1 MSGTALVTGATEGIG
16 RATALALG
24 RAGYRVGIC
33 SRAGDK
39 VEATL
44 GELRAQGVTAAG
56 AAADVADPDQVGH
69 LVERVRGAL
78 GEIDVLVNNA
88 GVLIA
93 RPFEELTLEDWDVT
107 MATNLR
113 GLYLTTRQVLPGMR
127 ARRRGTIVNIA
138 SLAGRNGFVGGSAY
152 SASKHAVLGF
162 SRSLMLEVRKDNVRV
177 IAICPGSVAT
187 GMLRDQAMLKP
198 DPERIL
204 RPEDDAAS
212 ILHVLT
218 LPTGALVSALAIRA
232 TKPYR
237 RRPGVL
243 VTMCVCRRQP
253 FADLL
258 PRARAA
264 GWALADLVRET
275 GCGAGCGLCR
285 PYLRRMLAT
294 GETEF
299 HELLTEDAG

>member
-33 SRAGDK
+33 SRSIEK

-44 GELRAQGVTAAG
+44 AELRAQGVTAAG
-56 AAADVADPDQVGH
+56 AAADVADPDQVRH
-69 LVERVRGAL
+69 LVDQVRGAL

-93 RPFEELTLEDWDVT
+93 RPIEELTLEDWDVT

-113 GLYLTTRQVLPGMR
+113 SLYLTTRLVLPGMR
-127 ARRRGTIVNIA
+127 TRRQGTIVNVA

-187 GMLRDQAMLKP
+187 GMLRNQAMLKP
-198 DPERIL
+198 DHERIL
-204 RPEDDAAS
+204 RPDDVAAS

-218 LPTGALVSALAIRA
+218 LPTGALVSELDIRP
-232 TKPYR
+232 TNP
-237 RRPGVL
+237 
-243 VTMCVCRRQP
+243 
-253 FADLL
+253 
-258 PRARAA
+258 
-264 GWALADLVRET
+264 
-275 GCGAGCGLCR
+275 
-285 PYLRRMLAT
+285 
-294 GETEF
+294 
-299 HELLTEDAG
+299 